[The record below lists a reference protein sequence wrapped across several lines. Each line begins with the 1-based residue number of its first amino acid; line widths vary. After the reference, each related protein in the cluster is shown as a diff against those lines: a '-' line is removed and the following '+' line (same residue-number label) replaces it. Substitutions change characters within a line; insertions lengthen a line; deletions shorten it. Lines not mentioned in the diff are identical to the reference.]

1 MQRLL
6 TLSSRFH
13 LRDVSDGINGYY
25 CWISTTYGDERVTL
39 DLLWVRRASWI
50 AVLLTYRASKLFLG
64 AGLGFLLYGLV
75 FLNLRG
81 NVTTSGIYFRRDS
94 RIVRMIDEDSVA
106 IARQMLI
113 YPVGDSCSGA
123 TLLS

>member
-1 MQRLL
+1 M
-6 TLSSRFH
+6 
-13 LRDVSDGINGYY
+13 
-25 CWISTTYGDERVTL
+25 
-39 DLLWVRRASWI
+39 
-50 AVLLTYRASKLFLG
+50 G

-75 FLNLRG
+75 FLNMRG

-113 YPVGDSCSGA
+113 YPVSASYLSITFLIHDS
-123 TLLS
+123 L